1 MSTRKPEGHQQN
13 LLQQVKQSLSP
24 ATAETAKLQP
34 NYSTHQIITVNS
46 MVIGKDSSMGHG
58 KGSPKFHAMIPTYAV
73 GRWVVVVVVVGL
85 VCAGFSAE
93 SQMLM

>member
-58 KGSPKFHAMIPTYAV
+58 EGSPKFHAMILTYAV

>member
-73 GRWVVVVVVVGL
+73 GRWVVVGL
-85 VCAGFSAE
+85 FCAGFSAE